1 MDFENSYPK
10 TSLLEIQALSNELEL
25 QLPKEY
31 IDFLLKFN
39 GGQPTK
45 NQFTKQNSDGEL
57 LFDFDINVLF
67 GIGRNDTRFD
77 LLTMFSIYCDSI
89 SEELLPIGG
98 DGIGNVICIGVDGAQ
113 KGGVFIWW
121 KDKQVDEGANPD
133 YQNVDLIASSFTDFL
148 AGFSVS

>member
-39 GGQPTK
+39 GGQPNK

-89 SEELLPIGG
+89 PEELLPIGG

-148 AGFSVS
+148 TGFSVT